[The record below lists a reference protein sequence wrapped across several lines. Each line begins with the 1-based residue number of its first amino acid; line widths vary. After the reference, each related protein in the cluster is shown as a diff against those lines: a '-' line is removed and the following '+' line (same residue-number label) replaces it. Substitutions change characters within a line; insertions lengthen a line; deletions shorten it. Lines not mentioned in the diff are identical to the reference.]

1 MTNLTD
7 EILNKYLDGELSE
20 SEMQEVQAILRSDES
35 AKKQYNALKL
45 VHDKLLIMEENKV
58 PAGFT
63 EKIVKQLGKKSKVPA
78 HQKWFFISIF
88 VFVSLLSLLVLGYVI
103 GEILASVPPQ
113 PESTLPVETIDRLSE
128 GLIVQLKSVFSGKNL
143 SIIGS
148 IISLGIMIS
157 GYFFFEHQKKTKTVL
172 SS

>member
-7 EILNKYLDGELSE
+7 EILNNYLDGELSE

-63 EKIVKQLGKKSKVPA
+63 EKIVNQLVKKNKVPA

-157 GYFFFEHQKKTKTVL
+157 GYFFFEHQKKN
-172 SS
+172 

>member
-1 MTNLTD
+1 MMNLTD
-7 EILNKYLDGELSE
+7 EILNRYLDGELSE

-45 VHDKLLIMEENKV
+45 VHDKLLIMEEDKV

-63 EKIVKQLGKKSKVPA
+63 EKVVNQLGKKFKIPA

-103 GEILASVPPQ
+103 GEILASAPSQ
-113 PESTLPVETIDRLSE
+113 TESVLPVDTVDRLSE
-128 GLIVQLKSVFSGKNL
+128 GLIVQLKNLFSGKNL
-143 SIIGS
+143 SIFGS

-157 GYFFFEHQKKTKTVL
+157 GYFFFEHQKQMKTNL